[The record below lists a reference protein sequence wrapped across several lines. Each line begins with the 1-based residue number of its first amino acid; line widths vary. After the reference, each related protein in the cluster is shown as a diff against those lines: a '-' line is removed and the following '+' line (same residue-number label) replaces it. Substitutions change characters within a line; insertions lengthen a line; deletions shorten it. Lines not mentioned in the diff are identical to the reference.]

1 MKSRLSSTI
10 WMLVFLNAVALAG
23 AIWFSYSA
31 GKQAENGGSPLE
43 SSGTIVAVVI
53 AIGMSIVLAWRL
65 GAAILTP
72 VSELASFS
80 ERLAAGD
87 GKARADVNT
96 NDEFG
101 YIAENLNRAV
111 AKVSKASSNQ
121 EANDSLQ
128 RSITDLLAVIN
139 QVARGDL
146 ALRGKVTNDALGN
159 VSDSINYM
167 LDNFTKVL
175 ERVSKAAM
183 EGAVCSNNILLAAD
197 EMQAAPNHQHP
208 QSTNTPSAG
217 GQPNGSTAHPS
228 HTPQATAPTPPPP
241 PVP

>member
-10 WMLVFLNAVALAG
+10 WMLVFLNALALG
-23 AIWFSYSA
+23 IGLSYSA
-31 GKQAENGGSPLE
+31 GKQAANGGSPLE

-53 AIGMSIVLAWRL
+53 AIGMSVVLAWRL

-87 GKARADVNT
+87 GKARADVGT

-128 RSITDLLAVIN
+128 RSIPDLLAVIT
-139 QVARGDL
+139 QVAPAHF
-146 ALRGKVTNDALGN
+146 ALL
-159 VSDSINYM
+159 
-167 LDNFTKVL
+167 
-175 ERVSKAAM
+175 
-183 EGAVCSNNILLAAD
+183 
-197 EMQAAPNHQHP
+197 H
-208 QSTNTPSAG
+208 
-217 GQPNGSTAHPS
+217 
-228 HTPQATAPTPPPP
+228 
-241 PVP
+241 

>member
-10 WMLVFLNAVALAG
+10 WMLVFLNGIALAG
-23 AIWFSYSA
+23 TIWFAFNA
-31 GKQAENGGSPLE
+31 GKQAASGGSAFE
-43 SSGTIVAVVI
+43 SSGTIVAIVI
-53 AIGMSIVLAWRL
+53 AIAISIVLAWRL

-72 VSELASFS
+72 VSELAAFS

-87 GKARADVNT
+87 GKERADVGT
-96 NDEFG
+96 DDAFGSSTDDEFG

-121 EANDSLQ
+121 EANESLQ

-146 ALRGKVTNDALGN
+146 TLRGKVTNDALGN

-175 ERVSKAAM
+175 ERVRKAAM
-183 EGAVCSNNILLAAD
+183 EVTACSN
-197 EMQAAPNHQHP
+197 
-208 QSTNTPSAG
+208 
-217 GQPNGSTAHPS
+217 
-228 HTPQATAPTPPPP
+228 
-241 PVP
+241 